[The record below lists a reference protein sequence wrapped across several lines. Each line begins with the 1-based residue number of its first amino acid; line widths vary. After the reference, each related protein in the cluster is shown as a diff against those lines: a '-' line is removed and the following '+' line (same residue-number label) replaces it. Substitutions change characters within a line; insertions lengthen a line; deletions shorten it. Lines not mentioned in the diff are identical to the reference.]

1 MNGVSHAQ
9 TQPSPW
15 KSWFYNRERTP
26 GVIGSSPA
34 DHLRDSVALGAG
46 TAAVAAVSTSAVA
59 ALGTGV
65 LASIALAVPVA
76 VVGLIGGGLI
86 AGIGQEAMGAI
97 LHTGPSNDEGGA
109 LAGGGVL
116 GALVGAGGAIAA
128 GLGAAPLT
136 VAVAAVGAVA
146 GLMTIAAMGM
156 KSSGG

>member
-1 MNGVSHAQ
+1 MNISNA
-9 TQPSPW
+9 QPSLSRL
-15 KSWFYNRERTP
+15 KNWFYDRERTP

-34 DHLRDSVALGAG
+34 DNVRDSVTMGASTG
-46 TAAVAAVSTSAVA
+46 VVAAVSAGVVS

-86 AGIGQEAMGAI
+86 AGLGQEAMGA
-97 LHTGPSNDEGGA
+97 LLRTGPSNDEGGA
-109 LAGGGVL
+109 LVGGGVL

-128 GLGAAPLT
+128 GLGVAPLT

-146 GLMTIAAMGM
+146 GLMTLAALGM
-156 KSSGG
+156 KAGGG